1 MLLPPFQ
8 KFHHISLPASEKSC
22 LRQASPDFCFS
33 ALYRKKAV
41 FFKGAPAFRLS
52 LRGPLCISAGGASEP
67 HCPPAPYAQGRPRPP
82 GRPLLETP
90 FAAFHSIYEDL
101 IQISQTGGSDK
112 FSFYIIIKY
121 RTMDLPDFFPGAPI
135 MPRGRPFPAS
145 RRRDCRKKDFFP
157 TGQNM

>member
-1 MLLPPFQ
+1 MAARFWG
-8 KFHHISLPASEKSC
+8 
-22 LRQASPDFCFS
+22 
-33 ALYRKKAV
+33 AL
-41 FFKGAPAFRLS
+41 
-52 LRGPLCISAGGASEP
+52 
-67 HCPPAPYAQGRPRPP
+67 
-82 GRPLLETP
+82 
-90 FAAFHSIYEDL
+90 FAAFQSIYKGL
-101 IQISQTGGSDK
+101 IQISQTGGSDQ